1 MGGGARVPGPV
12 GLHVDHDEKGE
23 ERQKTFQED
32 EVVLNVTWFLGFF
45 IWRRMN
51 KIRNLEFLRSQ
62 KKNIGR

>member
-45 IWRRMN
+45 IWSRMN
-51 KIRNLEFLRSQ
+51 KIRIF
-62 KKNIGR
+62 KVTGKI